1 MRVWISIIPGHGHF
15 FPMVP
20 LARALERTGHEVTF
34 CTSDSYGATVR
45 DHGFTAFGVG
55 LDYTQGGAK
64 GDASEPQKVDST
76 VAQKMFVESPPMVLD
91 DLLARFED
99 DRPDVMMFDPWE
111 RGGVLAAEAAGVP
124 FGAVVNVIRT
134 GLLLG
139 RLPFEEAERTELIE
153 KQLLAPDRAL
163 RQRAG
168 LGEHNRMIGENSF
181 DRTLVLDMV
190 PTSLAPWPRQW
201 ASHVWHPLRPEAHES
216 EGDDTWLDS
225 LEGPIVSISLGTLF
239 GSPELYERSTR
250 AALDAGATVVAV
262 TGFDM
267 AIEHESLVRVPWAS
281 MDRLLEKTT
290 AFVHHGG
297 WGSMISGLANGVPA
311 VVIPLGSDQFN
322 NAARLAS
329 TGAGITVGHERIEDD
344 LTDAIRKVLDDPL
357 YRLNA
362 GRIRSEI
369 AEMPGPD
376 EVVPLI
382 ERLATEGL
390 VPPTH

>member
-20 LARALERTGHEVTF
+20 LARALERAGHEVTF
-34 CTSDSYGATVR
+34 CTSESYGPTVR
-45 DHGFTAFGVG
+45 EHGFAALGVG

-64 GDASEPQKVDST
+64 GDASQPGQVDST
-76 VAQKMFVESPPMVLD
+76 VAHKMFVESPPLVLD
-91 DLLARFED
+91 DLLAKFEN
-99 DRPDVMMFDPWE
+99 DRPDVMLFDPWE
-111 RGGVLAAEAAGVP
+111 RGGVVAAEAAEIP
-124 FGAVVNVIRT
+124 FGAVVNAIRT

-139 RLPFEEAERTELIE
+139 RLPFDEVERSDFIE
-153 KQLLAPDRAL
+153 KQLVAPDRGL
-163 RQRAG
+163 RERAG
-168 LGEHNRMIGENSF
+168 LGEHHRLIGESAF

-201 ASHVWHPLRPEAHES
+201 TSHVWHPLRPEAHES
-216 EGDDTWLDS
+216 GGDHSWLDS
-225 LEGPIVSISLGTLF
+225 LEEPVVSISLGTLF
-239 GSPELYERSTR
+239 GTTELYERAVR
-250 AALDAGATVVAV
+250 AALEVGATVVAV
-262 TGFDM
+262 TGFDLGV
-267 AIEHESLVRVPWAS
+267 EHERLVRVPWAS
-281 MDRLLEKTT
+281 MNVLLDKT
-290 AFVHHGG
+290 AVFVHHGG
-297 WGSMISGLANGVPA
+297 WGSMISGLATGTPS

-329 TGAGITVGHERIEDD
+329 TGSATTVDHERIENE
-344 LTDAIRKVLDDPL
+344 LYHAIRTALEDPV

-382 ERLATEGL
+382 ERLASEGSAI
-390 VPPTH
+390 PNR